1 MAGWSGDGG
10 RRNDGEVGGGN
21 RRPGRRANNRMGEV
35 GGGVTWRLGGQSTTV
50 VGAGQH
56 GVVARTPAAV
66 GGGR

>member
-1 MAGWSGDGG
+1 MTGWSGDGG
-10 RRNDGEVGGGN
+10 RRND
-21 RRPGRRANNRMGEV
+21 GEV